1 MAQITAAEWL
11 LMLNGARHNLR
22 RRTSRGRES
31 EQRASQVA
39 ENPDPTTLDDRVR
52 RWAVNLS
59 ITCVQALRNS
69 QGSRE
74 RMYYL
79 VYFVRAG

>member
-11 LMLNGARHNLR
+11 LLLNGARPNLR

-31 EQRASQVA
+31 EQRANQVA

-59 ITCVQALRNS
+59 TTFVQALRNS

-74 RMYYL
+74 GKYL
-79 VYFVRAG
+79 MYFVLAE